1 MVRFGMAAAALALMA
16 APLFAQE
23 STEQLKKE
31 LEQLRAEVDGLKAVN
46 QSREIPASGKVQAD
60 AMAADESP
68 VMTLF
73 KGTKLSG
80 FVDTSY
86 EFSFNQL
93 NTVPKAAFGT
103 LAANQHNPIRVFD
116 NKDNSFYLNAV
127 QLNLERLADKNMI
140 VGYHIELAFGHD
152 PSIYDTGGVAL
163 QEGWVQILAPLGSGL
178 DIRAGKMATLAGA
191 EVIESMNDLNYSRS
205 LLFGFAI
212 PFTSTGVRMAYG
224 MGGTNNDMVRFTLGF
239 NNGWNAKG
247 LTNNDFFVDN
257 NHGKGAEF
265 QIELKPI
272 KDLTLDA
279 TVIIANETNGAS
291 ANNGSGSK
299 RYVLDLVA
307 MYTMDAW
314 TFGLNFDWGSQ
325 TDVGAAF
332 PHRAADAGVAVYGK
346 YQVNDWFASVLRV
359 EYWSDDNALV
369 AGVGPVGGTGDVGT
383 GSRIIEFTFTEEFKV
398 AKQLIFRVEIR
409 HDDSNNHN
417 FVRNG
422 KAARGDNTLGFE
434 AIMPF

>member
-1 MVRFGMAAAALALMA
+1 MAAAVLALMA

-31 LEQLRAEVDGLKAVN
+31 LEQLRAEVEGLKAVN
-46 QSREIPASGKVQAD
+46 QTREIPVSGGVAAD
-60 AMAADESP
+60 AMAADDNP

-73 KGTKLSG
+73 KQTKLSG

-93 NTVPKAAFGT
+93 NTVPKAAFAT

-140 VGYHIELAFGHD
+140 VGYHIEMAFGHD
-152 PSIYDTGGVAL
+152 PSVYDTGGVAL
-163 QEGWVQILAPLGSGL
+163 QEGWLQILAPLGSGL

-191 EVIESMNDLNYSRS
+191 EVIESMNDLNFSRG

-212 PFTSTGVRMAYG
+212 PRTATGVRMAYG
-224 MGGTNNDMVRFTLGF
+224 MGGANNDMVKFTLGF
-239 NNGWNAKG
+239 NNGWNSKTG
-247 LTNNDFFVDN
+247 TQIDFFVDN

-265 QIELKPI
+265 QVELKPI

-279 TVIIANETNGAS
+279 TVIVANETNGLS
-291 ANNGSGSK
+291 ANNGSASK

-325 TDVGAAF
+325 MDVGAAF
-332 PHRAADAGVAVYGK
+332 PHAAADSGIAVYGK
-346 YQVNDWFASVLRV
+346 YQVNDWFATVLRV

-369 AGVGPVGGTGDVGT
+369 APGLGPIVASDSGT
-383 GSRIIEFTFTEEFKV
+383 GSRIIEFTLTEEFKV
-398 AKQLIFRVEIR
+398 AKQLIFRVEFR